1 MKPPTTGNLM
11 LRQATPVQID
21 EKLDLVAFIQLF
33 RDYKWTI
40 VVSTLIVGAIAT
52 TYAFLAT
59 PIFRA
64 EITVTVVQQKDEGV
78 AGELNSNLSDIANLA
93 GVSVG
98 SKDEDA
104 FKAVL
109 GSRYLIQKFIERYG
123 LQPVLSGPKAKKP
136 LTLWKAVNSFHQ
148 DVLFIKDDQRKG
160 TTVISINWTDPV
172 VAARWAN
179 DFLALANELIR
190 TKALDQA
197 TRNVA
202 YLTEQTGKTSSVEVQ
217 RALYD
222 LAESETRKMMLANE
236 KTEYAFAVADPAVAP
251 EIRSSPKRTMLLLA
265 GLGLGGFIGFSIA
278 FVRAR
283 LAARRHSA
291 APAE

>member
-1 MKPPTTGNLM
+1 MKPPPAGNLM

-21 EKLDLVAFIQLF
+21 EKLDLVAFIHLF
-33 RDYKWTI
+33 RDYRWTI
-40 VVSTLIVGAIAT
+40 ALSTLIVGAVAT

-64 EITVTVVQQKDEGV
+64 EITVTVVEQKDEGLGSQLGG
-78 AGELNSNLSDIANLA
+78 AMSDIANLA
-93 GVSVG
+93 GVSTG

-123 LQPVLSGPKAKKP
+123 LQAPLSGPGAKKP
-136 LTLWKAVNSFHQ
+136 LSTWKAVNRFHQ

-160 TTVISINWTDPV
+160 TSVISISWPDPV

-179 DFLALANELIR
+179 DFLAMANELIR

-197 TRNVA
+197 KRNVA
-202 YLTEQTGKTSSVEVQ
+202 YLTEQTGKTTSVEVQ
-217 RALYD
+217 QALYT
-222 LAESETRKMMLANE
+222 LVESETRKMMLANE
-236 KTEYAFAVADPAVAP
+236 RTEYAFAVADPAVAP
-251 EIRSSPKRTMLLLA
+251 EIRSSPKRTMLLLS

-283 LAARRHSA
+283 LAARRQPA

>member
-1 MKPPTTGNLM
+1 M

-21 EKLDLVAFIQLF
+21 EKLDLVAFLQLF
-33 RDYKWTI
+33 RDYRWTI
-40 VVSTLIVGAIAT
+40 ALSTLIVGAIAT

-64 EITVTVVQQKDEGV
+64 EVTVTIVEQKDEGL
-78 AGELNSNLSDIANLA
+78 GSQLGGSLSDIANLA
-93 GVSVG
+93 GVGIG

-123 LQPVLSGPKAKKP
+123 LQPVLSGPKAKKQ
-136 LTLWKAVNSFHQ
+136 LTLWKAVKKFREN
-148 DVLFIKDDQRKG
+148 VLFIKDDQRKG
-160 TTVISINWTDPV
+160 TTVVSINWTDPV

-190 TKALDQA
+190 TKSLEQA
-197 TRNVA
+197 QRNVA
-202 YLTEQTGKTSSVEVQ
+202 YLTEQTGKTTSLEVQ
-217 RALYD
+217 RALYA
-222 LAESETRKMMLANE
+222 LVESETRKMMLANE
-236 KTEYAFAVADPAVAP
+236 RTEYAFAVADPAVVP
-251 EIRSSPKRTMLLLA
+251 ELRTSPKRAMLLLV
-265 GLGLGGFIGFSIA
+265 GLGLGVFIGFSIA

-283 LAARRHSA
+283 LAARRPPAASA
-291 APAE
+291 E

>member
-1 MKPPTTGNLM
+1 VKPPAVGNLM

-33 RDYKWTI
+33 RDYRWTI
-40 VVSTLIVGAIAT
+40 AISTLIVGSIAT
-52 TYAFLAT
+52 TYALLAT

-64 EITVTVVQQKDEGV
+64 EITVTIVEQKDEGF
-78 AGELNSNLSDIANLA
+78 GSQLGGSLSDIANLA

-123 LQPVLSGPKAKKP
+123 LQPVLSRGAKKP
-136 LTLWKAVNSFHQ
+136 LTLWKAVKQFREN
-148 DVLFIKDDQRKG
+148 VLFIKDDQRKG
-160 TTVISINWTDPV
+160 TTVVSINYTDPV

-190 TKALDQA
+190 TKSLEQA
-197 TRNVA
+197 KRNVA
-202 YLTEQTGKTSSVEVQ
+202 YLTDQTGKTTSVEVQ
-217 RALYD
+217 RALYT
-222 LAESETRKMMLANE
+222 LVESETRKMMLANE
-236 KTEYAFAVADPAVAP
+236 RTEYAFAVADPAVAP

-265 GLGLGGFIGFSIA
+265 GLGLGMFIGFSIA

-283 LAARRHSA
+283 LAARRPPAASA
-291 APAE
+291 E